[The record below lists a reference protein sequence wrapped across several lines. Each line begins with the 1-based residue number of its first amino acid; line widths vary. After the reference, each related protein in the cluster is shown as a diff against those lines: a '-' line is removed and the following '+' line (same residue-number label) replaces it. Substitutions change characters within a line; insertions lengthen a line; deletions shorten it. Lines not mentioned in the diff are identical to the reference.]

1 MPSRFRR
8 VRYPRFSYGRLG
20 RGRRRRS
27 RWRRRRR
34 RFRRFRRGLRSRFIC
49 HKFLFSQTL
58 DITMNTN
65 AFEIAPRLNMF
76 EQAFPLLK
84 MYRRYRIR
92 GINVRYRSGM
102 RGAIAAFSSLGHACV
117 RLGCIPI
124 AYSGE
129 MDTDLDG
136 ERLRLKG
143 FYREYVLQRDFALNR
158 KTLIVNGATGSPS
171 RNPWLSD
178 PDIPHYGLYFRY
190 INLSPEFISKCPV
203 PGKLFLTAYIE
214 FRDRRLLTR

>member
-1 MPSRFRR
+1 MPSRYRR
-8 VRYPRFSYGRLG
+8 GRYPRFSYGRLG
-20 RGRRRRS
+20 RGRRRRV

-49 HKFLFSQTL
+49 HKFLACQTL
-58 DITMNTN
+58 DLSQNN
-65 AFEIAPRLNMF
+65 NVFEIAPSVNDF
-76 EQAFPLLK
+76 AQAIPMLK

-102 RGAIAAFSSLGHACV
+102 RGALAAFSNLGFACA

-129 MDTDLDG
+129 MDTDTDG

-143 FYREYVLQRDFALNR
+143 YYREYVLQRDFALNR
-158 KTLIVNGATGSPS
+158 KTLIVNGSTGSPS
-171 RNPWLSD
+171 RNPWLSN
-178 PDIPHYGLYFRY
+178 PEIKHYGLYFRY
-190 INLSPEFISKCPV
+190 INLSPEFISKCTT
-203 PGKLFLTAYIE
+203 PGKLFVTAYIE
-214 FRDRRLLTR
+214 FRDRRLLTQ